1 MIEEQTNAKAL
12 LGQIILSLP
21 ALICF
26 GLVVRDMFQQDKK
39 GLGIGCII
47 LFFVLGIGPFIALV
61 WGWMGNSST
70 KLMISSLENVVFSH
84 ALDMPVINFSLLNS
98 SLLPSF
104 LITEIGIVSTLS

>member
-1 MIEEQTNAKAL
+1 MIGEQANAKAL

-26 GLVVRDMFQQDKK
+26 GLVVRDMFQQDKR

-70 KLMISSLENVVFSH
+70 KLMILYTFSY
-84 ALDMPVINFSLLNS
+84 
-98 SLLPSF
+98 F
-104 LITEIGIVSTLS
+104 LGCIMFIGI